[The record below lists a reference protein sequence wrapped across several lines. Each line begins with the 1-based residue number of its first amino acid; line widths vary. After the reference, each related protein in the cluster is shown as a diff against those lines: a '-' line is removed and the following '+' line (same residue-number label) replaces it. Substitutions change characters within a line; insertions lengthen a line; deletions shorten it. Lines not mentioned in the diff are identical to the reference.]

1 MNKLLNSTNRQLL
14 REVYHDAP
22 NMLRD
27 RNMATHDKI
36 RFFAHH
42 NSLVRL
48 DDNNHELLGRLA
60 KAPGNPG
67 LQKAANSPGWI
78 HFAADHPRLFRFG
91 ADTGLIQA
99 FS

>member
-1 MNKLLNSTNRQLL
+1 MNKLMSSTNRRLL
-14 REVYHDAP
+14 SEVYHDAP

-27 RNMATHDKI
+27 RNMAKHDKV

-48 DDNNHELLGRLA
+48 ADNNHEVLVRLA
-60 KAPGNPG
+60 RATGNPG
-67 LQKAANSPGWI
+67 LQKAADSPGWI
-78 HFAADHPRLFRFG
+78 HFAAEHPRLFRFG

-99 FS
+99 FT